1 MLHLIVGTDRI
12 SLTEYM
18 IKQIRLRISAKQDGQ
33 ILIVPEQFSHETER
47 LLCQICGDT
56 ASRYAEVFSFS
67 RMADRIAAQYG
78 GIARSYLDQGGRLL
92 AMASAAEQIS
102 SRIKLYASMI
112 RRPEFLMNM
121 IAAVDEFQ
129 SYCMRPEQLLR
140 ASSETEGQL
149 AQKLEELGM
158 LYEAYL
164 AVCAN
169 GNADPTE
176 RILWLSE
183 ALQENDWARNQ
194 TFYLDGFTDFTG
206 AELSVLEVLLRQSH
220 DVWVAVSSPE
230 SKTAASRPSDET
242 KRRLKSLASQWGVG
256 VEETVIPEWES
267 RSAGVKRMLSGLF
280 SVVHKQYPESDS
292 VFLRHAGSVEEEC
305 KCAVLQIKRWLAA
318 GSRCRDIAISST
330 DPLVYEPSLRAVM
343 RMADISAYYAGKDD
357 ILSKPIVNAVLTA
370 LEAAVGAM
378 DYEDMSSYLKTG
390 LSEADE
396 DRCDRLDC
404 YAYLW
409 NVRGSQWLRPFELH
423 PRGFG
428 VEWTEED
435 RILLEQLNTD
445 RKQIFTPLFC
455 VRED

>member
-1 MLHLIVGTDRI
+1 
-12 SLTEYM
+12 
-18 IKQIRLRISAKQDGQ
+18 
-33 ILIVPEQFSHETER
+33 
-47 LLCQICGDT
+47 
-56 ASRYAEVFSFS
+56 
-67 RMADRIAAQYG
+67 
-78 GIARSYLDQGGRLL
+78 
-92 AMASAAEQIS
+92 
-102 SRIKLYASMI
+102 
-112 RRPEFLMNM
+112 MNM

-267 RSAGVKRMLSGLF
+267 RSAGVKGCF
-280 SVVHKQYPESDS
+280 PVC
-292 VFLRHAGSVEEEC
+292 FLLCINSIR
-305 KCAVLQIKRWLAA
+305 K
-318 GSRCRDIAISST
+318 AILYSCVM
-330 DPLVYEPSLRAVM
+330 PALLR
-343 RMADISAYYAGKDD
+343 RS
-357 ILSKPIVNAVLTA
+357 VNAPFCRSNGGWQLGQDA
-370 LEAAVGAM
+370 GILQFPAQIRWC
-378 DYEDMSSYLKTG
+378 MS
-390 LSEADE
+390 
-396 DRCDRLDC
+396 
-404 YAYLW
+404 
-409 NVRGSQWLRPFELH
+409 RPFVL
-423 PRGFG
+423 
-428 VEWTEED
+428 
-435 RILLEQLNTD
+435 
-445 RKQIFTPLFC
+445 
-455 VRED
+455 